1 MRLEGI
7 GPSRTNR
14 NGTMSTIDQNMLLEQ
29 QRSTKIT
36 TKPKGIQFGLFLML
50 QIHKHHSR
58 PYLSKLDFPDHP
70 RHSTAIPPK
79 IHPSGKNLVLNFSN
93 KMVEPW
99 YFYPWYGAIFSGS
112 IGSQSHDMNHGWTK
126 PMGKAMGRT
135 GHPPCPHVTGEILTC
150 SISSLGCA
158 GAIEPCQFSEN
169 LEK

>member
-14 NGTMSTIDQNMLLEQ
+14 DGTMSTIDQNILLEQ
-29 QRSTKIT
+29 QRS
-36 TKPKGIQFGLFLML
+36 
-50 QIHKHHSR
+50 R
-58 PYLSKLDFPDHP
+58 PNP
-70 RHSTAIPPK
+70 RASSLVCSSCYKYTSIIRVHIFDAWSSQTFYSDSPK
-79 IHPSGKNLVLNFSN
+79 IHPTRKNLEKLLIKWLNHDN
-93 KMVEPW
+93 MN
-99 YFYPWYGAIFSGS
+99 PWYGAIKWFPKPWYEPWMNKAHGS
-112 IGSQSHDMNHGWTK
+112 PSS
-126 PMGKAMGRT
+126 R